1 MDALLVQPENTD
13 QLNTLKAIL
22 RALKV
27 NYTIQKEKNPY
38 DPKFVEKIRA
48 SEADV
53 RAGRVKSIKTDDL
66 WK

>member
-1 MDALLVQPENTD
+1 MDTLLIQPENLD
-13 QLNTLKAIL
+13 QLNALKAIL
-22 RALKV
+22 KALKV
-27 NYTIQKEKNPY
+27 NYKIQKEKSPY

-53 RAGRVKSIKTDDL
+53 RAGRVKSIKTEDL